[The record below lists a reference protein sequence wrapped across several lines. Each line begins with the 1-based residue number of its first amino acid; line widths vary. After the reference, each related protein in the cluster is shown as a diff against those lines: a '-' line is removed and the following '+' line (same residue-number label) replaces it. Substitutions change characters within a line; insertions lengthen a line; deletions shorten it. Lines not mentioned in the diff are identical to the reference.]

1 MGESTGTVYL
11 VGAGPGD
18 PGLLT
23 VRGAALLRRA
33 DAVVFDHLANISL
46 LELAPASAEIRDVGK
61 SGDGVHQMSQDGIND
76 LLVEMARGRRIVV
89 RLKGGDPFVLG
100 RGGEEMIHLRRAGVP
115 CVVVP
120 GVTSATA
127 APACAG
133 IPVTHRRVSATATIV
148 TGHED
153 PTKDGPDVDW
163 AGVARAGGTI
173 VSLMGMSRLDAIA
186 SALVEGG
193 RPAHTPAAAISWGC
207 TPRQRV
213 VAGTLGD
220 IAERSAAAGIGAPGI
235 LVVGDV
241 VRLREAIMPPSALP
255 LAGRTVLVT
264 RSRGQASRLV
274 EALCDLGAAAVE
286 APAFRVVPPL
296 DPEALRTAARK
307 VGEYD
312 WVVLTSAN
320 GVAALFDALAA
331 QDLDARAFGSARVA
345 AIGPGT
351 AAALAERGVRADL
364 VPERFIAEGILE
376 ALRGGPGVGEAPGAE
391 QPPGAKDPS
400 GSAARFRGGPGG
412 GEAPGAEQ
420 PPGAKDPSGFAAR
433 FRGGPG
439 GGEAPG
445 AEQPPGAKEPRD
457 VEGRRFLLFRAEE
470 ARDALPEGLRERG
483 ARAVDEVCA
492 YRLQSSSPDPWVIE
506 RIDRGEIDAV
516 TFTSGST
523 VRGLRDLLGGERLA
537 ALGRRAAVVSIG
549 PITSAEVR
557 RMGLD
562 VSAEATE
569 HSIPGLVAAL
579 VRHFGTGEGRQGEP

>member
-33 DAVVFDHLANISL
+33 DAVVFDHLANSSL

-61 SGDGVHQMSQDGIND
+61 SGDGPHQMSQEGIND
-76 LLVEMARGRRIVV
+76 LLVEMARRRRIVV

-127 APACAG
+127 VPACAG

-173 VSLMGMSRLDAIA
+173 VSLMGMSRIDAIA

-207 TPRQRV
+207 TPRRRV

-241 VRLREAIMPPSALP
+241 VRLREEIMPPSALP

-351 AAALAERGVRADL
+351 AAALADRGVRADL

-376 ALRGGPGVGEAPGAE
+376 ALADR
-391 QPPGAKDPS
+391 D
-400 GSAARFRGGPGG
+400 AA
-412 GEAPGAEQ
+412 
-420 PPGAKDPSGFAAR
+420 
-433 FRGGPG
+433 
-439 GGEAPG
+439 
-445 AEQPPGAKEPRD
+445 
-457 VEGRRFLLFRAEE
+457 GRRFLLCRAQE
-470 ARDALPEGLRERG
+470 AGDALPEGLRERG
-483 ARAVDEVCA
+483 ARAVDEICA
-492 YRLQSSSPDPWVIE
+492 YRLQRESPDPWVIE

-523 VRGLRDLLGGERLA
+523 VRGLRELLGEDRFA

-549 PITSAEVR
+549 PITSAEAR

-562 VSAEATE
+562 VAAEAAE

-579 VRHFGTGEGRQGEP
+579 VRHFGGEGRQGEP